1 MTEKQ
6 ETSAHLDAQLGVIGS
21 LLLDADKCAGEV
33 FLRTREEQYTG
44 EYKTLFAAA
53 KRLYQEGR
61 PIDPVTVRGIAGEEY
76 TNLILQIMELTP
88 TAANCGAY
96 LDLLVEQAQVSKMQT
111 LGLALASCKSTEEAK
126 HLIEEANQV
135 IVQRAGTSGG
145 LCRTGAL
152 GVPSPAGRK
161 SVLYP
166 LGIPQTGRNSFVHT
180 GRPGDLGRASK
191 RRENGALPPNGVG
204 TGQDTKSRVFLF

>member
-88 TAANCGAY
+88 TAANGGA
-96 LDLLVEQAQVSKMQT
+96 
-111 LGLALASCKSTEEAK
+111 
-126 HLIEEANQV
+126 
-135 IVQRAGTSGG
+135 
-145 LCRTGAL
+145 
-152 GVPSPAGRK
+152 
-161 SVLYP
+161 
-166 LGIPQTGRNSFVHT
+166 
-180 GRPGDLGRASK
+180 
-191 RRENGALPPNGVG
+191 
-204 TGQDTKSRVFLF
+204 

>member
-1 MTEKQ
+1 MGWPGICSLQTGSGALASPMPAGGSSTGVGRMREHRTPPQEPEPQPEQTPAEGGVSVMTEK
-6 ETSAHLDAQLGVIGS
+6 TRNLRTLGCTTGRDRFSAA
-21 LLLDADKCAGEV
+21 DADKCGGGFSFAPR
-33 FLRTREEQYTG
+33 RTNTPG

-111 LGLALASCKSTEEAK
+111 LGLALASCKSAEEAK
-126 HLIEEANQV
+126 APH
-135 IVQRAGTSGG
+135 
-145 LCRTGAL
+145 
-152 GVPSPAGRK
+152 
-161 SVLYP
+161 
-166 LGIPQTGRNSFVHT
+166 
-180 GRPGDLGRASK
+180 
-191 RRENGALPPNGVG
+191 
-204 TGQDTKSRVFLF
+204 

>member
-33 FLRTREEQYTG
+33 FLRTKEDQYTG

-111 LGLALASCKSTEEAK
+111 LGLALASCKSAEEAK

-135 IVQRAGTSGG
+135 VVQRAALRVVSAEQGHLQDFIKLFFFYLSVTVAAHRVSLFCNLNEIHHGQSF
-145 LCRTGAL
+145 LCIVYCIMKSTG
-152 GVPSPAGRK
+152 
-161 SVLYP
+161 SVVIFIL
-166 LGIPQTGRNSFVHT
+166 
-180 GRPGDLGRASK
+180 A
-191 RRENGALPPNGVG
+191 
-204 TGQDTKSRVFLF
+204 

>member
-76 TNLILQIMELTP
+76 LSLIHI
-88 TAANCGAY
+88 
-96 LDLLVEQAQVSKMQT
+96 
-111 LGLALASCKSTEEAK
+111 
-126 HLIEEANQV
+126 
-135 IVQRAGTSGG
+135 
-145 LCRTGAL
+145 
-152 GVPSPAGRK
+152 
-161 SVLYP
+161 
-166 LGIPQTGRNSFVHT
+166 
-180 GRPGDLGRASK
+180 
-191 RRENGALPPNGVG
+191 
-204 TGQDTKSRVFLF
+204 